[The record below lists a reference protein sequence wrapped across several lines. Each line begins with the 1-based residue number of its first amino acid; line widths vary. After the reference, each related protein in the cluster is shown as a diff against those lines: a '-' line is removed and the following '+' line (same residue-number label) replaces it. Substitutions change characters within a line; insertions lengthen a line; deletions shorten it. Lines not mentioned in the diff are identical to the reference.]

1 MVMPATK
8 MDKIN
13 KTLDVISDYLA
24 QRKGL
29 LPMIG
34 ILLTLLNGILQFLP
48 ISGWLIETNLLLHV
62 GVVIALIG
70 FMLAWAL

>member
-1 MVMPATK
+1 M

-13 KTLDVISDYLA
+13 QTLDVISNYLA

-29 LPMIG
+29 LPIIG
-34 ILLTLLNGILQFLP
+34 ILLTLLNGILQFFPL
-48 ISGWLIETNLLLHV
+48 SGWIIETNLFLHA